1 MPPNPLKGELFKSAY
16 MSSNN
21 KDASHNIPP
30 LGGQGAPFSKNDC
43 ASHYKWGDDCYG
55 WNYIDTDALS
65 VKQELMP
72 PDTSEQLHYHEKST
86 QVFFILKGKAVFT
99 IDGVETEL
107 KPEQGIE
114 IKPGQ
119 KHFISNKERSDLE
132 FILYSSPSTKNDR
145 INLPPTP

>member
-1 MPPNPLKGELFKSAY
+1 MEQ
-16 MSSNN
+16 
-21 KDASHNIPP
+21 NI
-30 LGGQGAPFSKNDC
+30 FSKNEC
-43 ASHYKWGDDCYG
+43 SSHYKWGDECYG

-72 PDTSEQLHYHEKST
+72 PDTAEQLHYHENAL
-86 QVFFILKGKAVFT
+86 QVFFIIKGRATFS
-99 IDGVETEL
+99 IDGEISTL

-119 KHFISNKERSDLE
+119 KHYISNKETSDLE

-145 INLPPTP
+145 INVK